1 MGYSLGMVEIEG
13 SDICNFVGR
22 HIIKIEK
29 RKKKRQDSKLECML
43 ESKIQR
49 NKVQGYSPV
58 SECDFCSVWSR
69 LSFFVSSFTGAS
81 NAGSG
86 LDQYDL
92 LYVRVWCITFGV

>member
-1 MGYSLGMVEIEG
+1 MMEIEG
-13 SDICNFVGR
+13 SDIRNFVGR

-43 ESKIQR
+43 ESKIRR

-58 SECDFCSVWSR
+58 SECDFCSVWSSR

-81 NAGSG
+81 NARSG

-92 LYVRVWCITFGV
+92 LYVSGV